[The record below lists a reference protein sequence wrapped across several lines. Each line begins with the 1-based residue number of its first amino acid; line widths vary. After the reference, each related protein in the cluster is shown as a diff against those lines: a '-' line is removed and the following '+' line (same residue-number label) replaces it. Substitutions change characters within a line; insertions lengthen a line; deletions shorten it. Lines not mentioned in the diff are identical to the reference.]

1 MTDLHG
7 ERTITF
13 DVDLTDSRLGPGW
26 RSVEVDVAS
35 RSEAHD
41 DEMRRAAAG
50 HYGVP
55 LRQVGPVTKTEWR

>member
-1 MTDLHG
+1 MTDLQG

-13 DVDLTDSRLGPGW
+13 RVDLTDSRLGPGW

-35 RSEAHD
+35 RSEALD
-41 DEMRRAAAG
+41 DEARRGAAG

-55 LRQVGPVTKTEWR
+55 FRQVGPVTNVEWR